1 MIWEENCLLPKNGRS
16 ALGWGKLLLAL
27 GSLEIFWVL
36 FPPLFKLTFLL
47 IYISFFPL
55 LLESLFYIC
64 FNLIILT
71 RLHFVWFV
79 IHLCLNLLIIYF
91 WNVVPSIF
99 SHINIFEKR
108 FALVFQF
115 SKLCSRN
122 IFRGNCLLKTSGSSA
137 LGARVNFFLD
147 HYH

>member
-1 MIWEENCLLPKNGRS
+1 MIYWGDCLLPKNGRS

-55 LLESLFYIC
+55 LLESLFHIC

-71 RLHFVWFV
+71 ITFCSYFVWFV

-91 WNVVPSIF
+91 LNVVPSIF
-99 SHINIFEKR
+99 RHINIFEKR
-108 FALVFQF
+108 FALGFQF
-115 SKLCSRN
+115 SKFFLKKSQEKFSGETACSKFWGAWR
-122 IFRGNCLLKTSGSSA
+122 SA
-137 LGARVNFFLD
+137 LG
-147 HYH
+147 